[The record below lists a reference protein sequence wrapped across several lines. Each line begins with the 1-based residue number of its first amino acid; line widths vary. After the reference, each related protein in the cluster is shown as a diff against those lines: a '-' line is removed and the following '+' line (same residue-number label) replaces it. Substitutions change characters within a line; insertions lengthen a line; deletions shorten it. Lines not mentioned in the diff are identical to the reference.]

1 MVSNIFKKNIIKITK
16 KKRQQKYKTRK
27 TIKKQSKRSK
37 KNTTRR
43 TVQSHDNSNSMD
55 ISRSFEP
62 DQLSPY
68 IPMEIDEE
76 YIKKPFTL
84 DLTAKRIII
93 SIVIMGHGGIKNQ
106 FPIDTFKSPPYLRK
120 LDILGMRYA
129 GINNLVNRE
138 YELMNEEFLANVKN
152 SKTIELLDKLNRT
165 FSEYVKEKFPEHGE
179 IRDRLDLINKRFN
192 IHNDYFGIKENYNSR
207 RAQKFYQGV
216 TEKEIIH
223 KSRHPNITKMGPYVK
238 IYSVLKDGVELL
250 SKGETILVDNVFQ
263 NMTLTDIIQ
272 SSKEKIFTMDRF
284 LTSDEKTEYE
294 NRKFVEFG
302 VVDLTCNFTKEYPN
316 IEFIGKN

>member
-1 MVSNIFKKNIIKITK
+1 MVSNISQK
-16 KKRQQKYKTRK
+16 KKRQQKYTTVSRK
-27 TIKKQSKRSK
+27 SIKKHNTRRSK
-37 KNTTRR
+37 KTYSKKTSSKKR
-43 TVQSHDNSNSMD
+43 SIPMD

-62 DQLSPY
+62 DQSSPY

-76 YIKKPFTL
+76 YEKKPFIL
-84 DLTAKRIII
+84 DLTIKRIII
-93 SIVIMGHGGIKNQ
+93 SIIIMGHGGIKNTY
-106 FPIDTFKSPPYLRK
+106 PIDTFKSPRYLRK

-129 GINNLVNRE
+129 GVNNLVNRV
-138 YELMNEEFLANVKN
+138 YEVMNEDFLADVKN
-152 SKTIELLDKLNRT
+152 SKTVELLDNLNKT
-165 FSEYVKEKFPEHGE
+165 FSEFVKEEFPEQSD
-179 IRDRLDLINKRFN
+179 IRYRLDLINKQFN
-192 IHNDYFGIKENYNSR
+192 INNDYFGIKENYTSR

-216 TEKEIIH
+216 TEAEIIH
-223 KSRHPNITKMGPYVK
+223 ERRHPNITRNGPYVK

-250 SKGETILVDNVFQ
+250 SKGETILVDKIFQ

-284 LTSDEKTEYE
+284 LTSDEKKEYE
-294 NRKFVEFG
+294 NRKLIEFG